1 MKSQMRTCK
10 TIIFI
15 IIFNG
20 VFLSVQSQKF
30 SFFEFENLSNLNGSS
45 YFKPQMNFYENSFK
59 NDAKVGVYYF
69 TLLNENW
76 GQAYGGLIF
85 KPKTWL
91 SVSIG
96 AGMEVNKNPYRF
108 NVSLQMNKNKIN
120 FLQIYE
126 YGGSGFW
133 YNIILNYK
141 VQEQNSFG
149 LILKRYY
156 GLGLNYEH
164 GFKNFPLSFIISPL
178 YDFEDKNYKLL
189 MMIRYYL

>member
-1 MKSQMRTCK
+1 MLNKIGIYK
-10 TIIFI
+10 TLYFL
-15 IIFNG
+15 IIFN
-20 VFLSVQSQKF
+20 VFFLSSRSQKF
-30 SFFEFENLSNLNGSS
+30 SFLEFESLSNLNSSS
-45 YFKPQMNFYENSFK
+45 YFKPQMNFYSNSFK
-59 NDAKVGVYYF
+59 NGSNIGFYYF

-76 GQAYGGLIF
+76 AQAYAGLIF
-85 KPKTWL
+85 KPSEWL
-91 SVSIG
+91 SLSVG

-108 NVSLQMNKNKIN
+108 NVSMQIIKNKIN

-133 YNIILNYK
+133 YNLIFNYK
-141 VQEQNSFG
+141 VHEQNSIG

-164 GFKNFPLSFIISPL
+164 EFKNFPISFIISPL
-178 YDFEDKNYKLL
+178 YDLEDESYKLL